1 MSARRPMAA
10 AAGPLPIT
18 VVMPTMRADRHLD
31 TAVRSVLRDDV
42 DELELVV
49 VLDGLDPRDVH
60 LPRHDRLRVVALPER
75 RGTPAALNAGAHAGT
90 GPLIARLDAD
100 DVALP
105 GRFEAQ
111 RTELARRPDLVC
123 LGSSVS
129 LIDDDDAPLGDWPAA
144 TGPGLAETLLRRNVF
159 VHSST
164 VYRREAFEAVGGYDE
179 RCTRMQDYE
188 LWLRLATIG
197 GLDSLPDV
205 LTAYRVH
212 PGQHSRNTP
221 PWGAPARRV
230 RASRL
235 ALARHLG
242 RPTPVQHVENA
253 AWSAAQ
259 ALRHAGLRRPGYLRA

>member
-1 MSARRPMAA
+1 VSAHVRATRS
-10 AAGPLPIT
+10 AGPLPMS
-18 VVMPTMRADRHLD
+18 VVMPTMRADRHLA

-42 DELELVV
+42 EELELVV
-49 VLDGLDPRDVH
+49 VLDGLDPRDVD
-60 LPRHDRLRVVALPER
+60 LPRDDRLRVVALPER
-75 RGTPAALNAGAHAGT
+75 RGTPAALNAGAAAGT

-111 RTELARRPDLVC
+111 RAEFARRPGLVC

-129 LIDDDDAPLGDWPAA
+129 LIDDDDAPVGAWPAA
-144 TGPGLAETLLRRNVF
+144 TGPGLAEALLRRNVF

-164 VYRREAFEAVGGYDE
+164 VYRRAAFEAVGGYDE

-188 LWLRLATIG
+188 LWLRLATTG
-197 GLDSLPDV
+197 ELDSLPEV

-221 PWGAPARRV
+221 PWGAPARQV

-259 ALRHAGLRRPGYLRA
+259 ALRHTGLRRSAYLRT